1 MILYPAIDLKDGQAV
16 RLFKGDFAQMTV
28 FDTDPAARAASFEA
42 MGFDYLH
49 VVDLD
54 GALKGAG
61 ANRDAIA
68 AIRARTTIPMQ
79 VGGGIRDFPSIEATL
94 VFGVNRIILGTI
106 AARNPSFVKEAA
118 RAFPGQI
125 AVGIDAIGGMVA
137 VEGWVET
144 TDLAALDLAR
154 QFEDAGVSALI
165 VTDVGRDGTKTGINI
180 DFTCEIANA
189 VTIPVIAS
197 GGLAGIED
205 IIALKAAT
213 GTPVAGAILGRALY
227 DGLID
232 PVEALRLALVKSA

>member
-16 RLFKGDFAQMTV
+16 RLLKGDFAQMTV
-28 FDTDPAARAASFEA
+28 FDTDPSARAACFQA
-42 MGFDYLH
+42 MGFEYLH

-61 ANRDAIA
+61 ANRDAVR
-68 AIRARTTIPMQ
+68 AIRAKTTLPMQ
-79 VGGGIRDFPSIEATL
+79 LGGGIRDLAAIEATL
-94 VFGVNRIILGTI
+94 EMGVDRVILGTI
-106 AARNPSFVKEAA
+106 AARNPGFVKEAA
-118 RAFPGQI
+118 RAFPRQV

-154 QFEDAGVSALI
+154 VFEDAGVAALI
-165 VTDVGRDGTKTGINI
+165 VTDVGRDGTKTGINV

-197 GGLAGIED
+197 GGLAGVGD
-205 IIALKAAT
+205 IVALKDQK

-232 PVEALRLALVKSA
+232 PAEALRLAR

>member
-197 GGLAGIED
+197 GGLAGIGD
-205 IIALKAAT
+205 IAALKAAT

-232 PVEALRLALVKSA
+232 PVKALRLALVKSA

>member
-16 RLFKGDFAQMTV
+16 RLYKGDFKQMTV

-42 MGFDYLH
+42 MGFAYLH

-61 ANRDAIA
+61 ANREAVA

-79 VGGGIRDFPSIEATL
+79 VGGGIRDLASIEATL
-94 VFGVNRIILGTI
+94 ALGVDRVILGTI
-106 AARNPSFVKEAA
+106 AARNPAFVTQAA
-118 RAFPGQI
+118 RAFPGHV
-125 AVGIDAIGGMVA
+125 AVGIDAIDGMVA

-144 TDLAALDLAR
+144 TNLAALDLAR
-154 QFEDAGVSALI
+154 QFEDVGVSALI

-197 GGLAGIED
+197 GGLAGVGD
-205 IIALKAAT
+205 IRALKART
-213 GTPVAGAILGRALY
+213 GTPVSGAILGRALY
-227 DGLID
+227 DGLVD
-232 PVEALRLALVKSA
+232 PVEALRVAG

>member
-16 RLFKGDFAQMTV
+16 RLFKGDFNQMTV
-28 FDTDPAARAASFEA
+28 FDTDPAARAKSFED

-61 ANRDAIA
+61 ANRDAVA
-68 AIRARTTIPMQ
+68 AIRAKTTLPMQ
-79 VGGGIRDFPSIEATL
+79 LGGGIRDIASIEAAL
-94 VFGVNRIILGTI
+94 DIGVTRVILGTI
-106 AARNPSFVKEAA
+106 AARNPAFVKEAA

-144 TDLAALDLAR
+144 TDLAAIDLAR

-180 DFTCEIANA
+180 EFTCEIANA

-197 GGLAGIED
+197 GGLAGVGDIE
-205 IIALKAAT
+205 ALKAQR

-232 PVEALRLALVKSA
+232 PVAALKAAR

>member
-94 VFGVNRIILGTI
+94 VLGVNRVILGTI

-197 GGLAGIED
+197 GGLAGIGD
-205 IIALKAAT
+205 IAALKAAT

>member
-42 MGFDYLH
+42 MGFRYLH

-61 ANRDAIA
+61 ANREAVA

-79 VGGGIRDFPSIEATL
+79 LGGGIRDLASIEATL
-94 VFGVNRIILGTI
+94 ALGVTRVILGTI
-106 AARNPSFVKEAA
+106 AARNPEFVIAAA
-118 RAFPGQI
+118 RLFPGQV
-125 AVGIDAIGGMVA
+125 AVGIDAIDGMVA

-144 TDLAALDLAR
+144 TDLAALDLAK
-154 QFEDAGVSALI
+154 QFEDVGVCALI

-180 DFTCEIANA
+180 DFTGEIADA

-197 GGLAGIED
+197 GGLAGVAD
-205 IIALKAAT
+205 IVALKARS
-213 GTPVAGAILGRALY
+213 GTPVSGAILGRALY

-232 PVEALRLALVKSA
+232 PQQALSLAKV

>member
-16 RLFKGDFAQMTV
+16 RLFKGDFNQMTV

-42 MGFDYLH
+42 MGFEYLH

-61 ANRDAIA
+61 ANRDAVR
-68 AIRARTTIPMQ
+68 AIRAKTSLPIQ
-79 VGGGIRDFPSIEATL
+79 LGGGIRDLASIEATL
-94 VFGVNRIILGTI
+94 DMGVARVILGTI
-106 AARNPSFVKEAA
+106 AARKPDFVKEAA
-118 RAFPGQI
+118 RAFPGHI

-154 QFEDAGVSALI
+154 VFEDVGVSALI

-180 DFTCEIANA
+180 DFTGEIADA

-197 GGLAGIED
+197 GGLAGVED
-205 IIALKAAT
+205 IVALKARS
-213 GTPVAGAILGRALY
+213 GTPISGAILGRALY

-232 PVEALRLALVKSA
+232 PKAALSLAS

>member
-16 RLFKGDFAQMTV
+16 RLFKGNFAQMTV
-28 FDTDPAARAASFEA
+28 FDTDPSARAASFEA
-42 MGFDYLH
+42 MGFHYLH

-61 ANRDAIA
+61 ANRDAVR
-68 AIRARTTIPMQ
+68 AIRAKTSIPMQ
-79 VGGGIRDFPSIEATL
+79 LGGGIRDLASIEATL
-94 VFGVNRIILGTI
+94 DMGVNRVILGTI
-106 AARNPSFVKEAA
+106 AARNPDFVKEAA
-118 RAFPGQI
+118 RAFPGQVV
-125 AVGIDAIGGMVA
+125 VGIDAIGGMVA

-154 QFEDAGVSALI
+154 VFEDAGVAALI

-197 GGLAGIED
+197 GGLAGVGD
-205 IIALKAAT
+205 IVALKART

-232 PVEALRLALVKSA
+232 PVEALALAG